1 MRAVRYERY
10 GPPEVL
16 TVQEVPVPA
25 PGPGQF
31 LLKVHATS
39 VNPAE
44 AMVRSG
50 RMKVMSGFRFPK
62 GTGEDFAGTIV
73 AGGPDADENLIGE
86 QVWGLVYGLNAA
98 TAAEYIT
105 VKESQFALA
114 PTTIDLVTAAALPTV
129 GSTALTALR
138 AVRLAAG
145 ERLLVVGASGGIGS
159 SIVQIAAAK
168 GAVVATVSSGGNAD
182 FLTGLGAKETYDYA
196 KLEDLASAPE
206 FDAVVDLHGTE
217 LDTYRRRVRSG
228 GRIVTF
234 AMKGMAGAMASIV
247 KPGAR
252 VGVAQLKPRRADL
265 EELTRLVESGE
276 LHPQVERIYPMDA
289 IAEAHRS
296 VESGHSRGKR
306 VVRIAR
312 A

>member
-1 MRAVRYERY
+1 
-10 GPPEVL
+10 
-16 TVQEVPVPA
+16 
-25 PGPGQF
+25 
-31 LLKVHATS
+31 
-39 VNPAE
+39 
-44 AMVRSG
+44 
-50 RMKVMSGFRFPK
+50 MSGFRFPK